1 MNILFVAHRFPD
13 KHDPLTGGFP
23 AYLYRVSLA
32 LVEMGH
38 KPVILAGGQRDDRW
52 VHKGIEI
59 IRVKTNGYDSG
70 NDSLSFII
78 SSYVKSFQLNK
89 EIKKLEARMK
99 IDIIQFTSLEG
110 TALLHY
116 GKIPAV
122 MRLSSYAKTCYSFE
136 NYAMYAKNYVNIMAW
151 IERHASRRC
160 SAVFT
165 PCKINADVFGNDTKR
180 NVYVIETPFVE
191 DVDFYDG
198 TYVETDLKDK
208 KYALFFGVL
217 YAVKGVQVIGE
228 CLQEFLEKNKDYYFV
243 FVGSAKVINGENA
256 VRMLKRCAGPCA
268 DRVIALPML
277 MHEQLYPII
286 QNADFVALPSL
297 MENLSNACIEAMYF
311 GKVVIGTDG
320 ASFEQL
326 IQHRVN
332 GLLCRIGDSD
342 DLLEKM
348 QMAVALS
355 DDEKRKMGEK
365 AKARIDKLKPEY
377 VVKRLLR
384 LYEYV
389 INNNKKWG
397 SVNESAD

>member
-1 MNILFVAHRFPD
+1 MNILFVAYKFPD
-13 KHDPLTGGFP
+13 KNEPLTGGFP

-32 LVEMGH
+32 LIEMGH
-38 KPVILAGGQRDDRW
+38 KPVILAGGRRNDRW

-59 IRVKTNGYDSG
+59 IRVKTNDFDSG
-70 NDSLSFII
+70 DDSLNFII
-78 SSYVKSFQLNK
+78 SSYLKSYQLNRA
-89 EIKKLEARMK
+89 IKKLEAKMK

-110 TALLHY
+110 TALWHY
-116 GKIPAV
+116 GKTPAV
-122 MRLSSYAKTCYSFE
+122 MRLSSYAKTYYSSE
-136 NYAMYAKNYVNIMAW
+136 NYVTYARKYVNAMAW
-151 IERHASRRC
+151 IERQASKRC
-160 SAVFT
+160 NAVFA
-165 PCKINADVFGNDTKR
+165 PCKINADNFGADTKR
-180 NVYVIETPFVE
+180 NVHVIETPFIE
-191 DVDFYDG
+191 DVDFYDD

-217 YAVKGVQVIGE
+217 HVIKGVQVIGE

-243 FVGSAKVINGENA
+243 FVGSAKVIYGENA

-286 QNADFVALPSL
+286 QNADFVVLPSL

-311 GKVVIGTDG
+311 GRVVIGTDG
-320 ASFEQL
+320 ASFDQL
-326 IQHRVN
+326 IRHKVN
-332 GLLCRIGDSD
+332 GLLCKIGNSD

-355 DDEKRKMGEK
+355 DDEKREMGEK

-377 VVKRLLR
+377 VVRKLLR
-384 LYEYV
+384 FYECV
-389 INNNKKWG
+389 IENSKEK
-397 SVNESAD
+397 

>member
-1 MNILFVAHRFPD
+1 MNILFVAHKFPD
-13 KHDPLTGGFP
+13 KNGPLTGGFP
-23 AYLYRVSLA
+23 AYLYRLSLA

-38 KPVILAGGQRDDRW
+38 KPIILAGGYRSDSW
-52 VHKGIEI
+52 IHKGIEI
-59 IRVKTNGYDSG
+59 IRVKTESYDSG
-70 NDSLSFII
+70 NDSLDFII
-78 SSYVKSFQLNK
+78 SSYMRSYRLNQ
-89 EIKKLEARMK
+89 EIKKLEARMR
-99 IDIIQFTSLEG
+99 IDIIQFTSLCG
-110 TALLHY
+110 TSLLYY
-116 GKIPAV
+116 GKTPSV
-122 MRLSSYAKTCYSFE
+122 MRLSSYAKTYFASYE
-136 NYAMYAKNYVNIMAW
+136 TYTKKMVKAMAL
-151 IERHASRRC
+151 IERCASTRC
-160 SAVFT
+160 NAVFA
-165 PCKINADVFGNDTKR
+165 PCKITADAFGKDINR

-191 DVDFYDG
+191 DVDTYDE
-198 TYVETDLKDK
+198 TYTETILKGK

-217 YAVKGVQVIGE
+217 YADKGIKVIGQ
-228 CLQEFLEKNKDYYFV
+228 CLKEFLEKNEDYYFV
-243 FVGSAKVINGENA
+243 FAGPAMVIDGENA
-256 VRMLKRCAGPCA
+256 VRMMKRCAGSCV

-286 QNADFVALPSL
+286 QKADFVVLPSL
-297 MENLSNACIEAMYF
+297 MDNLANACIEAMYF

-326 IQHRVN
+326 IQHRVS

-389 INNNKKWG
+389 INNSKVW
-397 SVNESAD
+397 E